1 MFIYAR
7 FMPDYLHQSELKLKE
22 IKMTIQSWLMYLTL
36 VTVATATPGPAVLFI
51 MTNSTLHGWRKA
63 TFAALGNI
71 IGLFCLGILAV
82 TGLGTIL
89 KTSELIFNIIKY
101 AGAAYLIYLGLKLI
115 FQKSLDFNSI
125 NSQLI
130 STDISYL
137 KLFFQAF
144 GVAMSNP
151 KAIVFLTAL
160 FPQFVNINKA
170 LIPQF
175 SMLIVTLM
183 IFSFSFLMFYAL
195 LAHNVKIWLTKPNRI
210 NVVNRTSGSV
220 FIGFGVLLATSSN
233 K

>member
-1 MFIYAR
+1 
-7 FMPDYLHQSELKLKE
+7 
-22 IKMTIQSWLMYLTL
+22 MTIQLWIMYLTL
-36 VTVATATPGPAVLFI
+36 VIVATATPGPAVLFI

-63 TFAALGNI
+63 AFAALGNI
-71 IGLFCLGILAV
+71 FGLFCLGIIAV

-89 KTSELIFNIIKY
+89 KTSEIIFNIIKY

-115 FQKSLDFNSI
+115 FQKSFDFTAIQN
-125 NSQLI
+125 QLI
-130 STDISYL
+130 STDVSSQ
-137 KLFFQAF
+137 KMFFQAF

-160 FPQFVNINKA
+160 FPQFVNINEA

-175 SMLIVTLM
+175 SMLIATLM

-195 LAHNVKIWLTKPNRI
+195 LAHNAKTWLTKPNRI
-210 NVVNRTSGSV
+210 KAVNRTSGSI

-233 K
+233 N

>member
-1 MFIYAR
+1 
-7 FMPDYLHQSELKLKE
+7 
-22 IKMTIQSWLMYLTL
+22 MTIQLWIMYLTL
-36 VTVATATPGPAVLFI
+36 VIVATATPGPAVLFI

-63 TFAALGNI
+63 AFAALGNI
-71 IGLFCLGILAV
+71 FGLFCLGIIAV

-89 KTSELIFNIIKY
+89 KTSEIIFNIIKY

-115 FQKSLDFNSI
+115 FQKSFDFTTIQN
-125 NSQLI
+125 QLI
-130 STDISYL
+130 STDVSSQKI
-137 KLFFQAF
+137 FFQAF

-160 FPQFVNINKA
+160 FPQFVNINEA

-175 SMLIVTLM
+175 SVLIATLM

-195 LAHNVKIWLTKPNRI
+195 LAHNAKIWLTEPNRI
-210 NVVNRTSGSV
+210 KVVNRASGSI
-220 FIGFGVLLATSSN
+220 FIGFGILLATSSN

>member
-1 MFIYAR
+1 M
-7 FMPDYLHQSELKLKE
+7 DS
-22 IKMTIQSWLMYLTL
+22 IQSWIMYLTL

-51 MTNSTLHGWRKA
+51 MTNATLHGWRKA
-63 TFAALGNI
+63 SYAALGNI
-71 IGLFCLGILAV
+71 VGLFCLGILAV

-115 FQKSLDFNSI
+115 FQKSLDVDSI
-125 NSQLI
+125 SNQLI
-130 STDISYL
+130 SRDNSS
-137 KLFFQAF
+137 KKKFFQAF

-160 FPQFVNINKA
+160 FPHFVDINKA
-170 LIPQF
+170 LFPQF
-175 SMLIVTLM
+175 SVLIATLM

-195 LAHNVKIWLTKPNRI
+195 LAHNAKIWLTKPGRM
-210 NVVNRTSGSV
+210 NVVNRTSGLV
-220 FIGFGVLLATSSN
+220 FIGFGFLLATSSN